1 MGFTLAAYGID
12 AFQEFI
18 MPQIDN
24 ADYSISLSKNIYGI
38 KENIQLNFEILDGV
52 WRFVSTSKNVHV
64 RSQSLHLGMALET
77 GSLIQLRQDDV
88 SISVLVME
96 LDQNLARFSKYRI
109 ANPCRLVIG
118 AAEGCNVVYD
128 FQSLISRSHAV
139 LEVNGA
145 SCKIIDT
152 SRNGIYMDGRRIRQ
166 ERTLGFGE
174 IVNIFGLQIIWLG
187 AVLALGTTGQL
198 MKVWSPDLELLEGS
212 TNLYPNGY
220 RQLTNV
226 QRNLFHRSPRMLP
239 KLHTDD
245 IEIEAVPQPTKARQR
260 PLLLQI
266 GPPMTMVLPML
277 LGTAVA
283 FLAASSSGYA
293 VSPYMY
299 TGIVI
304 AAASALLGVM
314 WALLNVRQSKKE
326 AALEEQNRMMRYQA
340 YLDGI
345 EQDILAKAQENR
357 SILEN
362 AYPAAGVC
370 AGYDA
375 YCPMLWSRNN
385 MHTDVLFTRLGLGD
399 MPFQCKIKIPKKTFT
414 LYDDELA
421 EKPKEIHDSYQVL
434 HNVPVGIDLAK
445 RHLVGVVGDGKTG
458 SASGIIRTIATQIA
472 ANTCYTDVK
481 LVFLGSEALLRS
493 GGEWGFARWL
503 PHVWSENKVTR
514 FCACSHTEI
523 TEVCLELAET
533 IRVRSEEKQK
543 TDEESAIPTPYYVVF
558 IESLELLRNE
568 SIVQALLEPQNCG
581 ITTVIMAN
589 DREELPNVCE
599 NVIEA
604 HGARGSIYNLAEG
617 IASGTDVMFDQ
628 LTAQEAEQFARNISG
643 IEVSEIETGGAIP
656 DSLTFL
662 DMWKVKTLPELNV
675 LERWRKNRTY
685 ETMRALIGERAGG
698 RECYLDI
705 HEKHHGPHGL
715 LAGTTGSGKSE
726 TLQTY
731 MLSMAINYSPDD
743 VAFFVIDYKGGGM
756 ANLFSGLPHM
766 IGQISNLSGN
776 QVHRAMVSIKS
787 ENRRRQQLF
796 NECGVNHIDSYT
808 RLYKNGETSVPL
820 PHLLIIIDEFAEL
833 KKEEAPFMRE
843 LISVAQVGRSLGVHL
858 ILATQKPDGTVDDNI
873 RCNAKFRICLR
884 VQDRQDSNEMLHRP
898 DAAYITQAGRA
909 FMQVGNDEIFEEF
922 QSGWSG
928 ADYDE
933 AFANGSTS
941 IASIR
946 TNTGKPAI
954 VGNYLKKQ
962 QKDSQRCQWLRT
974 LMGLAAAAAQE
985 LGEPLPAMVENSRK
999 LDRLAECM
1007 YEKIGR
1013 EHLDYPRSKA
1023 NDIRL
1028 KGFLRV
1034 FAEHVQ
1040 EDWREERVIRE
1051 IVAQVNQSSLKLPEL
1066 KERTQLTAVLDYLE
1080 QIAEQNGYTHSF
1092 RLWLPVLPERLCLN
1106 DVKEYRRQVFDGTQW
1121 FESAADWTLDAIVG
1135 LSDNPTNQVQDPMAV
1150 SFSENGNLAICGSAG
1165 SGKSTFLQTLLF
1177 SLSEHYTPAWLNYY
1191 ILDFSNKSLAPFAR
1205 APHCG
1210 GVVCEDDPERTARL
1224 FNMMDQIM
1232 KERRTLLRGGS
1243 YSQFVHHNGT
1253 QAPAV
1258 LLVIDNYASFKE
1270 KTGGAYEARLLTLS
1284 REGANYGIFLAV
1296 TAGGFGG
1303 AEISNRVADNFR
1315 NTVCLELGDKFKYGD
1330 VLRNLH
1336 FDVMPEPGV
1345 QGRGI
1350 APVQGSILEYQTALA
1365 VDAPDDYSRANRLE
1379 ERFAAM
1385 QTAWKGKP
1393 ARRIPEI
1400 PEKPRLQE
1408 LSELEEYGTAIANRA
1423 LLPYAYFLSDASVC
1437 SVELRNTFCWLIA
1450 GKPRTG
1456 KTTLVQVL
1464 LEGVQRKH
1472 AASCVIELEGKKLE
1486 QAAGR
1491 TGATYVN
1498 DAQSLFAFTRE
1509 FQQMFLTRNRLKQE
1523 LLLQDMDEDEL
1534 FEQMCAKTEPFFV
1547 FIDDFAA
1554 FMSEIYR
1561 AHEGMGTMNG
1571 FYENVFERGALHN
1584 VYIIAAVNTER
1595 MAALSGLRA
1604 FEYAAAY
1611 KTGILLGGNAAAQK
1625 LLDFSTLPY
1634 AEQSKPYKPGLG
1646 LLPIDMEHNVPRKV
1660 VLPQIKRRG
1669 E

>member
-481 LVFLGSEALLRS
+481 LVFLGSEVLLRS

-808 RLYKNGETSVPL
+808 RLYQ
-820 PHLLIIIDEFAEL
+820 
-833 KKEEAPFMRE
+833 R
-843 LISVAQVGRSLGVHL
+843 
-858 ILATQKPDGTVDDNI
+858 
-873 RCNAKFRICLR
+873 
-884 VQDRQDSNEMLHRP
+884 
-898 DAAYITQAGRA
+898 RA
-909 FMQVGNDEIFEEF
+909 FQG
-922 QSGWSG
+922 
-928 ADYDE
+928 
-933 AFANGSTS
+933 
-941 IASIR
+941 
-946 TNTGKPAI
+946 TGKL
-954 VGNYLKKQ
+954 V
-962 QKDSQRCQWLRT
+962 
-974 LMGLAAAAAQE
+974 
-985 LGEPLPAMVENSRK
+985 
-999 LDRLAECM
+999 
-1007 YEKIGR
+1007 
-1013 EHLDYPRSKA
+1013 
-1023 NDIRL
+1023 
-1028 KGFLRV
+1028 
-1034 FAEHVQ
+1034 
-1040 EDWREERVIRE
+1040 
-1051 IVAQVNQSSLKLPEL
+1051 
-1066 KERTQLTAVLDYLE
+1066 
-1080 QIAEQNGYTHSF
+1080 
-1092 RLWLPVLPERLCLN
+1092 
-1106 DVKEYRRQVFDGTQW
+1106 
-1121 FESAADWTLDAIVG
+1121 
-1135 LSDNPTNQVQDPMAV
+1135 
-1150 SFSENGNLAICGSAG
+1150 
-1165 SGKSTFLQTLLF
+1165 
-1177 SLSEHYTPAWLNYY
+1177 
-1191 ILDFSNKSLAPFAR
+1191 
-1205 APHCG
+1205 
-1210 GVVCEDDPERTARL
+1210 
-1224 FNMMDQIM
+1224 
-1232 KERRTLLRGGS
+1232 RG
-1243 YSQFVHHNGT
+1243 
-1253 QAPAV
+1253 
-1258 LLVIDNYASFKE
+1258 
-1270 KTGGAYEARLLTLS
+1270 
-1284 REGANYGIFLAV
+1284 
-1296 TAGGFGG
+1296 
-1303 AEISNRVADNFR
+1303 
-1315 NTVCLELGDKFKYGD
+1315 
-1330 VLRNLH
+1330 
-1336 FDVMPEPGV
+1336 
-1345 QGRGI
+1345 
-1350 APVQGSILEYQTALA
+1350 
-1365 VDAPDDYSRANRLE
+1365 
-1379 ERFAAM
+1379 
-1385 QTAWKGKP
+1385 
-1393 ARRIPEI
+1393 
-1400 PEKPRLQE
+1400 
-1408 LSELEEYGTAIANRA
+1408 
-1423 LLPYAYFLSDASVC
+1423 
-1437 SVELRNTFCWLIA
+1437 
-1450 GKPRTG
+1450 
-1456 KTTLVQVL
+1456 
-1464 LEGVQRKH
+1464 
-1472 AASCVIELEGKKLE
+1472 
-1486 QAAGR
+1486 
-1491 TGATYVN
+1491 
-1498 DAQSLFAFTRE
+1498 
-1509 FQQMFLTRNRLKQE
+1509 
-1523 LLLQDMDEDEL
+1523 
-1534 FEQMCAKTEPFFV
+1534 
-1547 FIDDFAA
+1547 
-1554 FMSEIYR
+1554 
-1561 AHEGMGTMNG
+1561 
-1571 FYENVFERGALHN
+1571 
-1584 VYIIAAVNTER
+1584 
-1595 MAALSGLRA
+1595 
-1604 FEYAAAY
+1604 
-1611 KTGILLGGNAAAQK
+1611 
-1625 LLDFSTLPY
+1625 
-1634 AEQSKPYKPGLG
+1634 
-1646 LLPIDMEHNVPRKV
+1646 
-1660 VLPQIKRRG
+1660 
-1669 E
+1669 